1 MAIKHSPRASVYL
14 NMNMNLNLILLPD
27 PGICGYTIS

>member
-14 NMNMNLNLILLPD
+14 NLNLNMNLFAAPR
-27 PGICGYTIS
+27 ICGHNIY